1 MKAKQILVLSLLIIG
16 MFSCNQPDS
25 GKDMILLMQLKSDAY
40 GFESIRFSQYYDMSG
55 KTQTI
60 WQEFYEAPGNLRI
73 TFDSLNSGEGM
84 LFRND
89 SLYYYRSDSLAM
101 ARPQVHD
108 LLLLA
113 YDVYNV
119 PAFEVFEKLEAMNYK
134 LNYFS
139 DSIINGREMYV
150 AGLAL
155 DTENNSYFVIDKDS
169 LLLRK
174 IYRNQNGRESVILA
188 EDYANINGRPLATK
202 FCFYRNGKLEAEER
216 YFNIEM
222 DVDIN
227 PDVFDPKKT
236 KL

>member
-1 MKAKQILVLSLLIIG
+1 MKAKQILIPALLLLG
-16 MFSCNQPDS
+16 MISCSQPDS
-25 GKDMILLMQLKSDAY
+25 GKDMILLMQLKSDVY
-40 GFESIRFSQYYDMSG
+40 GFESIRFSQYYEMPG
-55 KTQTI
+55 REQAV

-73 TFDSLNSGEGM
+73 TFNSLNSGNGM

-89 SLYYYRSDSLAM
+89 SLYYYQHDSLVL

-113 YDVYNV
+113 YDIYNI
-119 PAFEVFEKLEAMNYK
+119 PAYEAFEKLEAMNYK

-139 DSIINGREMYV
+139 DSIINGQEVYI
-150 AGLAL
+150 AGLAT
-155 DTENNSYFVIDKDS
+155 DTQNNSYFIIDKDS

-188 EDYANINGRPLATK
+188 ENYVNINGRPLATK
-202 FCFYRNGKLEAEER
+202 FCFNRNGKLEAEER
-216 YFNIEM
+216 YFDIEM

-227 PDVFDPKKT
+227 PDVFDPLKT
-236 KL
+236 KF